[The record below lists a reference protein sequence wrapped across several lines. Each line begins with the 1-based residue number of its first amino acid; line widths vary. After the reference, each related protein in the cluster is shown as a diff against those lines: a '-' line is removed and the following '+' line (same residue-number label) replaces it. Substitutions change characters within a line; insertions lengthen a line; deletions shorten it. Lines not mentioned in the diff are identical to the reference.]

1 MTWFS
6 SFDVSREHL
15 ARAVT
20 FGRGTV
26 RVNADEHPE
35 LDSRATVELYGVE
48 KSEASLRRKTE
59 KMGARFVGYRSGT
72 WTFEV
77 SDFSGGGSR
86 NT

>member
-6 SFDVSREHL
+6 SLDVSREQL

-35 LDSRATVELYGVE
+35 LDSRATVEQLDG
-48 KSEASLRRKTE
+48 ST
-59 KMGARFVGYRSGT
+59 
-72 WTFEV
+72 
-77 SDFSGGGSR
+77 GGIPAP
-86 NT
+86 